1 MAKRKLNIRIHD
13 PYPPEVMSD
22 YIFRLFL
29 EVDAAKVDRAIERA
43 HEEFANCE
51 GEQTAQLSQSL

>member
-43 HEEFANCE
+43 HEEHAAC
-51 GEQTAQLSQSL
+51 GREQPAQLSQSL